1 MKRTTIL
8 MMIATVLAFAGCKS
22 NSGNKAALTA
32 NEWQLK
38 EMTTSEGK
46 AALSERVP
54 TILLTD
60 TNTMYG
66 FAGCNRFFGKY
77 TTEGNTIKLEPGGM
91 TMMACPDLK
100 FEDQFVKA
108 LAAMTS
114 YSIENGELTFTDKD
128 KKTTLVFK
136 VKEADQKVG
145 VANDAHGCNAAAGFT
160 WSEVK
165 KDCIRLFESG
175 VRMNPANDPQATTSA
190 FIVFSADSAQVEV
203 FLPNVE
209 NHPILDRRS
218 LPKGGY
224 AWNVEDD
231 DTYNVRQ
238 VKGQWIIEQRANT
251 LYTETPNSVINA
263 VFQGGDG
270 KTKMLYQVN
279 VTFYPNEE
287 LAVVTLDDQTY
298 ELPQQVM
305 ASGYL
310 YKNDQ
315 VSLMGKGTEAELT
328 LPDGKVLKLQEKK

>member
-1 MKRTTIL
+1 

-46 AALSERVP
+46 VALSERVP

-114 YSIENGELTFTDKD
+114 YSIQNGELTFTDKD

-175 VRMNPANDPQATTSA
+175 RTHEPGKRPA
-190 FIVFSADSAQVEV
+190 
-203 FLPNVE
+203 
-209 NHPILDRRS
+209 
-218 LPKGGY
+218 
-224 AWNVEDD
+224 
-231 DTYNVRQ
+231 
-238 VKGQWIIEQRANT
+238 
-251 LYTETPNSVINA
+251 
-263 VFQGGDG
+263 GD
-270 KTKMLYQVN
+270 
-279 VTFYPNEE
+279 
-287 LAVVTLDDQTY
+287 
-298 ELPQQVM
+298 ELPPLSCSRLTPRKWKCSSRTWKITRFSTD
-305 ASGYL
+305 A
-310 YKNDQ
+310 
-315 VSLMGKGTEAELT
+315 VSRKADTRGTWKTTTRTTCA
-328 LPDGKVLKLQEKK
+328 G

>member
-1 MKRTTIL
+1 MRRTTIL

-22 NSGNKAALTA
+22 NTGNKAALTA

-38 EMTTSEGK
+38 EMTSNNEK
-46 AALSERVP
+46 VALSQRVP
-54 TILLTD
+54 TIILTD

-66 FAGCNRFFGKY
+66 FAGCNRFFGRY
-77 TTEGNTIKLEPGGM
+77 STEGNTIKLEPGGM

-114 YSIENGELTFTDKD
+114 YSVENGELKFTDKD
-128 KKTTLVFK
+128 KKMTLVFTK
-136 VKEADQKVG
+136 ADPKVG
-145 VANDAHGCNAAAGFT
+145 VTNDNHGCNAAAGFT

-175 VRMNPANDPQATTSA
+175 VRMNPVNDPEAATSA

-209 NHPILDRRS
+209 NHPVLDRRG
-218 LPKGGY
+218 LPNGGY

-238 VKGQWIIEQRANT
+238 VNGQWIIEQRAQT

-305 ASGYL
+305 ASGYR
-310 YKNDQ
+310 YEKDN
-315 VSLMGKGTEAELT
+315 VSLIGKGTEAKLT
-328 LPDGKVLKLQEKK
+328 LPDGKVLNLQEKKK

>member
-1 MKRTTIL
+1 

-22 NSGNKAALTA
+22 NSGNQAALTA

-46 AALSERVP
+46 VALSERVP

-100 FEDQFVKA
+100 FEDLFVKA

-114 YSIENGELTFTDKD
+114 YSIENRELTFTDKD
-128 KKTTLVFK
+128 KKMTLVFK

-175 VRMNPANDPQATTSA
+175 VRMNPANDPEATTSA
-190 FIVFSADSAQVEV
+190 FIVFSADSTQVEV

-209 NHPILDRRS
+209 NHPILGRRS
-218 LPKGGY
+218 LPK
-224 AWNVEDD
+224 A
-231 DTYNVRQ
+231 DTRGTWKMTTPTTCARRKACGSSSN
-238 VKGQWIIEQRANT
+238 GQRPSTRKPRTA
-251 LYTETPNSVINA
+251 
-263 VFQGGDG
+263 
-270 KTKMLYQVN
+270 
-279 VTFYPNEE
+279 
-287 LAVVTLDDQTY
+287 
-298 ELPQQVM
+298 
-305 ASGYL
+305 
-310 YKNDQ
+310 
-315 VSLMGKGTEAELT
+315 
-328 LPDGKVLKLQEKK
+328 